1 VNLGKIAPAV
11 LVALL
16 LIVWTTDASAQDRFD
31 IQLFNPAPG
40 QFSGFLGTP
49 SGRALQGGR
58 YEVGFLTHL
67 ATNPLVLTTAL
78 GDRVSSPVSS
88 VVTLDVLG
96 AIGVGDWFELGL
108 DIPLIVSQSGDVVT
122 EVANADVSD
131 AGFGLGDIR
140 VIPKVVLLGPDDRVS
155 PSGFALSLLLDTRLP
170 TGDPDHFQGE
180 GFRIEP
186 RLAAELLAS
195 DAFRLGLS
203 VGYMVRDPSE
213 LGNIQVDDSL
223 TWSFALG
230 IRAGDLEIVPEVFG
244 RLSLTE
250 STGGEETPAETLLG
264 LKYAASDELSVT
276 AGGGFGLITG
286 AGTPD
291 ARVLLGL
298 TWSPVPPRDRDADGY
313 YDDEDGCPD
322 EPEDFDDFED
332 ADGCPDPD
340 NDQDMILDVD
350 DGCPMEPEDFDGY
363 EDTDGCPD
371 LDNDWDTLL
380 DIDDACPLEPED
392 LDGFEDA
399 DGCPDPDNDQ
409 DMILDI
415 DDACPDEPE
424 TVNEYY
430 DEDGCPDEVPVLV
443 TCEQIEIS
451 ERVFFETNS
460 AQILPRSYELLNVIA
475 VTLRDAEYIRMVNVE
490 GHTDSRNTDE
500 YNLDL
505 SRRRAESVRIYLIG
519 RGIAESR
526 LTSEGFGEGRPVASN
541 ETDEGLAMNRR
552 VEFLIVEQDAQEDC
566 VDPSE

>member
-1 VNLGKIAPAV
+1 
-11 LVALL
+11 
-16 LIVWTTDASAQDRFD
+16 
-31 IQLFNPAPG
+31 
-40 QFSGFLGTP
+40 
-49 SGRALQGGR
+49 
-58 YEVGFLTHL
+58 
-67 ATNPLVLTTAL
+67 
-78 GDRVSSPVSS
+78 
-88 VVTLDVLG
+88 
-96 AIGVGDWFELGL
+96 
-108 DIPLIVSQSGDVVT
+108 
-122 EVANADVSD
+122 
-131 AGFGLGDIR
+131 
-140 VIPKVVLLGPDDRVS
+140 
-155 PSGFALSLLLDTRLP
+155 
-170 TGDPDHFQGE
+170 
-180 GFRIEP
+180 
-186 RLAAELLAS
+186 
-195 DAFRLGLS
+195 
-203 VGYMVRDPSE
+203 
-213 LGNIQVDDSL
+213 
-223 TWSFALG
+223 
-230 IRAGDLEIVPEVFG
+230 
-244 RLSLTE
+244 
-250 STGGEETPAETLLG
+250 
-264 LKYAASDELSVT
+264 
-276 AGGGFGLITG
+276 
-286 AGTPD
+286 
-291 ARVLLGL
+291 
-298 TWSPVPPRDRDADGY
+298 
-313 YDDEDGCPD
+313 
-322 EPEDFDDFED
+322 
-332 ADGCPDPD
+332 
-340 NDQDMILDVD
+340 MILDVD